1 MAIWGM
7 SSVANNDDVMDDS
20 NPLSC
25 FTLNRTQRLYG
36 FGIWNN
42 SCNNSGVRHF
52 NKTLRRRKD
61 EHGMEE
67 MTNCQGTRGTNLDFV
82 VGFLISILS
91 TLSLATGQLALFAVF
106 FTLGN
111 IISMLSTTFL
121 IGPGKQLKTMFA
133 PVRMVASIVFLAM
146 IVVTLIVAFTIQSSV
161 LCLVLCIIQFLALF
175 WYSASY
181 IPYGRAAIKKVVGG
195 CIEV

>member
-1 MAIWGM
+1 MAIWGTT
-7 SSVANNDDVMDDS
+7 SVTNQDDVMDDT

-25 FTLNRTQRLYG
+25 FSLNRTERLYG
-36 FGIWNN
+36 FGI
-42 SCNNSGVRHF
+42 C
-52 NKTLRRRKD
+52 
-61 EHGMEE
+61 
-67 MTNCQGTRGTNLDFV
+67 FV

-91 TLSLATGQLALFAVF
+91 TLSLATAQLAMFAVF

-111 IISMLSTTFL
+111 VISLLSTTFL

-133 PVRMVASIVFLAM
+133 PVRMVASIIFLGM
-146 IVVTLIVAFTIQSSV
+146 IVATLLVAFTLKSAI
-161 LCLVLCIIQFLALF
+161 LCLILCIIQSLALF

-195 CIEV
+195 CVDV

>member
-7 SSVANNDDVMDDS
+7 SSVTNDDDVMDDT

-36 FGIWNN
+36 FGI
-42 SCNNSGVRHF
+42 C
-52 NKTLRRRKD
+52 
-61 EHGMEE
+61 
-67 MTNCQGTRGTNLDFV
+67 FV

-91 TLSLATGQLALFAVF
+91 TLALATGLTATFAVF

-111 IISMLSTTFL
+111 IVSLLSTTFL
-121 IGPGKQLKTMFA
+121 IGPGKQIKTMFA

-146 IVVTLIVAFTIQSSV
+146 MAATLVVAFTTGLYL

-181 IPYGRAAIKKVVGG
+181 VPYGRAAIKKVVGG
-195 CIEV
+195 CIDV

>member
-7 SSVANNDDVMDDS
+7 SSAISNDNVMDDS
-20 NPLSC
+20 NPLTC

-36 FGIWNN
+36 FGI
-42 SCNNSGVRHF
+42 C
-52 NKTLRRRKD
+52 
-61 EHGMEE
+61 
-67 MTNCQGTRGTNLDFV
+67 FV
-82 VGFLISILS
+82 LGFVITILS
-91 TLSLATGQLALFAVF
+91 TLALATAQLGLFAVF

-111 IISMLSTTFL
+111 VVSLLSTTFL
-121 IGPGKQLKTMFA
+121 IGPGRQLKTMFA

-146 IVVTLIVAFTIQSSV
+146 IILTLIIAFTLKSTI
-161 LCLVLCIIQFLALF
+161 LCLILCIIQFLALF

>member
-7 SSVANNDDVMDDS
+7 SSVTNDDDVMDDS

-36 FGIWNN
+36 FGI
-42 SCNNSGVRHF
+42 C
-52 NKTLRRRKD
+52 
-61 EHGMEE
+61 
-67 MTNCQGTRGTNLDFV
+67 FV

-91 TLSLATGQLALFAVF
+91 TLSLITGQTALFAVF

-111 IISMLSTTFL
+111 IISLLSTTFL
-121 IGPGKQLKTMFA
+121 IGPGKQIRTMFA

-146 IVVTLIVAFTIQSSV
+146 MAATFVIAFTVESSI
-161 LCLVLCIIQFLALF
+161 LCLILCIIQFLALF

-195 CIEV
+195 CIDV

>member
-7 SSVANNDDVMDDS
+7 SSVTNNDDVMDDN

-36 FGIWNN
+36 FGI
-42 SCNNSGVRHF
+42 C
-52 NKTLRRRKD
+52 
-61 EHGMEE
+61 
-67 MTNCQGTRGTNLDFV
+67 FV

-91 TLSLATGQLALFAVF
+91 TLALTTGLLATFAVF

-111 IISMLSTTFL
+111 VISLLSTTFL
-121 IGPGKQLKTMFA
+121 IGPGKQIKTMFA
-133 PVRMVASIVFLAM
+133 PVRMVASIVFLAL
-146 IVVTLIVAFTIQSSV
+146 IVVTLVVAFTIQSSL
-161 LCLVLCIIQFLALF
+161 LCLILCIVQFIALF

-195 CIEV
+195 CIDV

>member
-7 SSVANNDDVMDDS
+7 SSAISNDDVMDDS
-20 NPLSC
+20 NPLTC
-25 FTLNRTQRLYG
+25 LTLNRTQRLYG
-36 FGIWNN
+36 FGI
-42 SCNNSGVRHF
+42 C
-52 NKTLRRRKD
+52 
-61 EHGMEE
+61 
-67 MTNCQGTRGTNLDFV
+67 FV
-82 VGFLISILS
+82 LGFVITILS
-91 TLSLATGQLALFAVF
+91 TLALATAQLSLFAVF

-111 IISMLSTTFL
+111 VVSLLSTTFL
-121 IGPGKQLKTMFA
+121 IGPGKQLRTMFA

-146 IVVTLIVAFTIQSSV
+146 IILTFIVAFTLKSTI
-161 LCLVLCIIQFLALF
+161 LCLILCIVQSLALF

>member
-7 SSVANNDDVMDDS
+7 SSVVNDDDVMDDS

-36 FGIWNN
+36 FGI
-42 SCNNSGVRHF
+42 CFILG
-52 NKTLRRRKD
+52 
-61 EHGMEE
+61 
-67 MTNCQGTRGTNLDFV
+67 FV
-82 VGFLISILS
+82 ISILS
-91 TLSLATGQLALFAVF
+91 TLALATAQLALFAVF

-111 IISMLSTTFL
+111 IISLLSTTFL
-121 IGPGKQLKTMFA
+121 IGPGKQIKTMFA

-146 IVVTLIVAFTIQSSV
+146 IVATLIVAFTIQATL
-161 LCLVLCIIQFLALF
+161 LCLILCIIQFLALF

-181 IPYGRAAIKKVVGG
+181 IPYGRAAIKKVVGS
-195 CIEV
+195 CIDV

>member
-7 SSVANNDDVMDDS
+7 STVTNGGEDVMDDT

-25 FTLNRTQRLYG
+25 FTLTRTQRLYG
-36 FGIWNN
+36 FGI
-42 SCNNSGVRHF
+42 C
-52 NKTLRRRKD
+52 
-61 EHGMEE
+61 
-67 MTNCQGTRGTNLDFV
+67 FV
-82 VGFLISILS
+82 VGFLITILS
-91 TLSLATGQLALFAVF
+91 TLSLVTGQVALFAVF

-111 IISMLSTTFL
+111 IVSLLSTTFL

-133 PVRMVASIVFLAM
+133 PVRMVASIIFITM
-146 IVVTLIVAFTIQSSV
+146 IVVTFIVAFTLQSSV
-161 LCLVLCIIQFLALF
+161 LCLIFCIIQFLALF

>member
-7 SSVANNDDVMDDS
+7 SSVTNDDDVMDDS
-20 NPLSC
+20 NPLTC

-36 FGIWNN
+36 FGI
-42 SCNNSGVRHF
+42 C
-52 NKTLRRRKD
+52 
-61 EHGMEE
+61 
-67 MTNCQGTRGTNLDFV
+67 FV

-91 TLSLATGQLALFAVF
+91 TLALATANLPTFAVF

-111 IISMLSTTFL
+111 IISLLSTTFL
-121 IGPGKQLKTMFA
+121 IGPGKQIKTMFA

-146 IVVTLIVAFTIQSSV
+146 IVLTLVLAFTVRSWL
-161 LCLVLCIIQFLALF
+161 LCLLLCIIQFLALF

-195 CIEV
+195 CMDV

>member
-7 SSVANNDDVMDDS
+7 SSLPNNDDVMDDS

-25 FTLNRTQRLYG
+25 FTLDRTQRLYG
-36 FGIWNN
+36 FGI
-42 SCNNSGVRHF
+42 CF
-52 NKTLRRRKD
+52 I
-61 EHGMEE
+61 
-67 MTNCQGTRGTNLDFV
+67 

-91 TLSLATGQLALFAVF
+91 TLSLTTGMVGLFAVF

-111 IISMLSTTFL
+111 IISLLSTTFL
-121 IGPGKQLKTMFA
+121 IGPGKQIKTMFA
-133 PVRMVASIVFLAM
+133 PVRMVASIVFLSL
-146 IVVTLIVAFTIQSSV
+146 IVITLVVAFTLRASL
-161 LCLVLCIIQFLALF
+161 LCLILCIIQFLALF

-195 CIEV
+195 CIDV

>member
-7 SSVANNDDVMDDS
+7 SSVVNDDDVMDDS

-36 FGIWNN
+36 FGI
-42 SCNNSGVRHF
+42 CFILG
-52 NKTLRRRKD
+52 
-61 EHGMEE
+61 
-67 MTNCQGTRGTNLDFV
+67 FV
-82 VGFLISILS
+82 ISILS
-91 TLSLATGQLALFAVF
+91 TLALATAQLALFAVF

-111 IISMLSTTFL
+111 IISLLSTTFL
-121 IGPGKQLKTMFA
+121 IGPGKQIKTMFA

-146 IVVTLIVAFTIQSSV
+146 IVATLIVAFTIKATL
-161 LCLVLCIIQFLALF
+161 LCLILCIIQFLALF

-181 IPYGRAAIKKVVGG
+181 IPYGRAAIKKVVGS
-195 CIEV
+195 CIDV

>member
-7 SSVANNDDVMDDS
+7 SSVTNQDDVMDDT
-20 NPLSC
+20 NPISC

-36 FGIWNN
+36 FGI
-42 SCNNSGVRHF
+42 C
-52 NKTLRRRKD
+52 
-61 EHGMEE
+61 
-67 MTNCQGTRGTNLDFV
+67 FV
-82 VGFLISILS
+82 VGFLITILS
-91 TLSLATGQLALFAVF
+91 TLSIATGQLALFAVF

-111 IISMLSTTFL
+111 VISLMSTTFL
-121 IGPGKQLKTMFA
+121 IGPTKQIKTMFA

-146 IVVTLIVAFTIQSSV
+146 IAATLVVAFALESS
-161 LCLVLCIIQFLALF
+161 LLCIIFCIIQSLALF